1 MDVTVA
7 SRTGRSRPASED
19 RWVAVTGA
27 SGLLL
32 AVADGMGGTIAGG
45 AAADAA
51 LAGLVEALAVTAA
64 PAAAPAAASRPPLG
78 RRPSRRLTVEAAIPA
93 ESRTVAAGDP
103 AESRTV
109 EAAIPAESRTVGA
122 GDPAESRTVQAGD
135 PAGGASWLAE
145 SGAAEPGGRTTPMAI
160 VAPDP
165 GPDLAAAVAAAH
177 ERVRRLATDGM
188 PVPLRPGTTLTAALV
203 TGRRL
208 RLAHLG
214 DSSCWLLRKGRL
226 RRLTEEHTH
235 AAQLVAAGAVQ
246 PGSVAQ
252 RRLDGMLTRFAGMPG
267 SACPQLV
274 TVRLRAGDRLLVA
287 TDGVTRALTV
297 PALATLLGRPGITA
311 TDLVDAASDAG
322 GRDDATAVLAAVPG
336 GVPGDMDTTRPDLNT
351 RYVAE
356 GAR

>member
-1 MDVTVA
+1 VAGVDVTVA

-32 AVADGMGGTIAGG
+32 AVADGMGGTVAGG
-45 AAADAA
+45 PAADAA
-51 LAGLVEALAVTAA
+51 LAGLVEALAVSTPAVVTAVRAA
-64 PAAAPAAASRPPLG
+64 PPTNVDAAD
-78 RRPSRRLTVEAAIPA
+78 EA
-93 ESRTVAAGDP
+93 G
-103 AESRTV
+103 
-109 EAAIPAESRTVGA
+109 
-122 GDPAESRTVQAGD
+122 
-135 PAGGASWLAE
+135 WLAE
-145 SGAAEPGGRTTPMAI
+145 SGAPEPDGRTTPMALLS
-160 VAPDP
+160 PEP
-165 GPDLAAAVAAAH
+165 GPDLMAAVAAAH

-214 DSSCWLLRKGRL
+214 DSSCWLLRRGRL

-235 AAQLVAAGAVQ
+235 AAQLVAAGAVE

-267 SACPQLV
+267 SACPQLA

-311 TDLVDAASDAG
+311 ADLVDAAADAG
-322 GRDDATAVLAAVPG
+322 GRDDATALLAGVPG

>member
-1 MDVTVA
+1 VST
-7 SRTGRSRPASED
+7 PA
-19 RWVAVTGA
+19 VVPAAVRAAPPTN
-27 SGLLL
+27 
-32 AVADGMGGTIAGG
+32 VD
-45 AAADAA
+45 AADE
-51 LAGLVEALAVTAA
+51 AG
-64 PAAAPAAASRPPLG
+64 R
-78 RRPSRRLTVEAAIPA
+78 
-93 ESRTVAAGDP
+93 
-103 AESRTV
+103 
-109 EAAIPAESRTVGA
+109 
-122 GDPAESRTVQAGD
+122 
-135 PAGGASWLAE
+135 LAE
-145 SGAAEPGGRTTPMAI
+145 SGAPEPDGRTTPMALLS
-160 VAPDP
+160 PEP
-165 GPDLAAAVAAAH
+165 GPDLMAAVAAAH

-203 TGRRL
+203 NGRRL

-214 DSSCWLLRKGRL
+214 DSSCWLLRRGRL

-235 AAQLVAAGAVQ
+235 AAQLVAAGAVE

-267 SACPQLV
+267 SACPQLA

-297 PALATLLGRPGITA
+297 PALATLLGRPGTTA

-322 GRDDATAVLAAVPG
+322 GRDDATALLAAVPG

>member
-1 MDVTVA
+1 MEP
-7 SRTGRSRPASED
+7 RTADPRIADPRTAEVRTADPRTAGVRP
-19 RWVAVTGA
+19 VAVDD
-27 SGLLL
+27 SGW
-32 AVADGMGGTIAGG
+32 
-45 AAADAA
+45 
-51 LAGLVEALAVTAA
+51 LV
-64 PAAAPAAASRPPLG
+64 
-78 RRPSRRLTVEAAIPA
+78 
-93 ESRTVAAGDP
+93 
-103 AESRTV
+103 
-109 EAAIPAESRTVGA
+109 
-122 GDPAESRTVQAGD
+122 
-135 PAGGASWLAE
+135 E
-145 SGAAEPGGRTTPMAI
+145 SGATEGDGRTTPMAI
-160 VAPDP
+160 VMPERS
-165 GPDLAAAVAAAH
+165 GPDLGAAVATAH

-214 DSSCWLLRKGRL
+214 DSSCWLLRRGRL

-274 TVRLRAGDRLLVA
+274 TVRLRAGDRILVA
-287 TDGVTRALTV
+287 TDGVTRALPV

-311 TDLVDAASDAG
+311 TDLVDAAAAAG
-322 GRDDATAVLAAVPG
+322 GRDDATALLAAVPG
-336 GVPGDMDTTRPDLNT
+336 GVTGDMDTTRPDLNT

>member
-1 MDVTVA
+1 
-7 SRTGRSRPASED
+7 
-19 RWVAVTGA
+19 VTGA
-27 SGLLL
+27 SGLLV
-32 AVADGMGGTIAGG
+32 AVADGMGGTLAGG

-51 LAGLVEALAVTAA
+51 LAGLVEAV
-64 PAAAPAAASRPPLG
+64 AAAPPASVPPEP
-78 RRPSRRLTVEAAIPA
+78 RVPA
-93 ESRTVAAGDP
+93 QS
-103 AESRTV
+103 
-109 EAAIPAESRTVGA
+109 
-122 GDPAESRTVQAGD
+122 
-135 PAGGASWLAE
+135 
-145 SGAAEPGGRTTPMAI
+145 AEPDGTTTPMAI
-160 VAPDP
+160 AVPERD
-165 GPDLAAAVAAAH
+165 PDLAAAVAAAH
-177 ERVRRLATDGM
+177 ERVRGLATAEM

-214 DSSCWLLRKGRL
+214 DSSCWLLRRGRL

-297 PALATLLGRPGITA
+297 PAMATLLGRPGITA

-322 GRDDATAVLAAVPG
+322 GRDDATALLAAVPS

>member
-1 MDVTVA
+1 
-7 SRTGRSRPASED
+7 
-19 RWVAVTGA
+19 
-27 SGLLL
+27 
-32 AVADGMGGTIAGG
+32 
-45 AAADAA
+45 
-51 LAGLVEALAVTAA
+51 
-64 PAAAPAAASRPPLG
+64 
-78 RRPSRRLTVEAAIPA
+78 
-93 ESRTVAAGDP
+93 
-103 AESRTV
+103 
-109 EAAIPAESRTVGA
+109 
-122 GDPAESRTVQAGD
+122 
-135 PAGGASWLAE
+135 
-145 SGAAEPGGRTTPMAI
+145 MAI
-160 VAPDP
+160 VAPEP

-252 RRLDGMLTRFAGMPG
+252 RRLEGMLTRFAGMPG

-322 GRDDATAVLAAVPG
+322 GRDDATALLAAVPG

>member
-1 MDVTVA
+1 VAGVDVTVA

-32 AVADGMGGTIAGG
+32 AVADGMGGTVAGG
-45 AAADAA
+45 PAADAA
-51 LAGLVEALAVTAA
+51 LAGLVEHLASDPTLVTAE
-64 PAAAPAAASRPPLG
+64 PARVE
-78 RRPSRRLTVEAAIPA
+78 PSGVEPD
-93 ESRTVAAGDP
+93 RG
-103 AESRTV
+103 
-109 EAAIPAESRTVGA
+109 GA
-122 GDPAESRTVQAGD
+122 GRV
-135 PAGGASWLAE
+135 
-145 SGAAEPGGRTTPMAI
+145 EPGRVEPGRVEPGRVQGEERTTPLAI
-160 VAPDP
+160 VVPDR

-177 ERVRRLATDGM
+177 ERVRRLATAGM
-188 PVPLRPGTTLTAALV
+188 PVPLRPGTTLTAVLV

-214 DSSCWLLRKGRL
+214 DSSCWLLRRGRL

-267 SACPQLV
+267 SACPQLA

-287 TDGVTRALTV
+287 TDGVTRALSV
-297 PALATLLGRPGITA
+297 PALATMLGRPGITA
-311 TDLVDAASDAG
+311 AALVDAAAQAG
-322 GRDDATAVLAAVPG
+322 GRDDATALLAAVPDE
-336 GVPGDMDTTRPDLNT
+336 VPADMDTTRPDKNT

>member
-19 RWVAVTGA
+19 RWVAVTGP

-32 AVADGMGGTIAGG
+32 AVADGMGGTVAGG
-45 AAADAA
+45 PAADAA
-51 LAGLVEALAVTAA
+51 LAGLVEALAVTPAVT
-64 PAAAPAAASRPPLG
+64 PAAAPTPSTVATPAPTVATATGPAA
-78 RRPSRRLTVEAAIPA
+78 PA
-93 ESRTVAAGDP
+93 EPRTVVAGDP
-103 AESRTV
+103 ADD
-109 EAAIPAESRTVGA
+109 A
-122 GDPAESRTVQAGD
+122 G
-135 PAGGASWLAE
+135 WLAE
-145 SGAAEPGGRTTPMAI
+145 SGAAEPTGRTTPIAI

-165 GPDLAAAVAAAH
+165 EPDLAAAVATAH

-188 PVPLRPGTTLTAALV
+188 PVPLRPGTTLTAALI

-311 TDLVDAASDAG
+311 ADLVDAASDAG
-322 GRDDATAVLAAVPG
+322 GRDDATAVLAGVPG

>member
-1 MDVTVA
+1 VATVDVTVA

-19 RWVAVTGA
+19 RWVAVTGG

-32 AVADGMGGTIAGG
+32 AVADGMGGTVAGG
-45 AAADAA
+45 PAADAA
-51 LAGLVEALAVTAA
+51 LAGLVEHLAADA
-64 PAAAPAAASRPPLG
+64 RPDA
-78 RRPSRRLTVEAAIPA
+78 V
-93 ESRTVAAGDP
+93 
-103 AESRTV
+103 
-109 EAAIPAESRTVGA
+109 
-122 GDPAESRTVQAGD
+122 
-135 PAGGASWLAE
+135 PAGA
-145 SGAAEPGGRTTPMAI
+145 PGEERTTPLAI
-160 VAPDP
+160 VAPER
-165 GPDLAAAVAAAH
+165 GPDLGAAVAAAH
-177 ERVRRLATDGM
+177 ERVRRLATAGM
-188 PVPLRPGTTLTAALV
+188 PVALRPGTTLTAALL

-214 DSSCWLLRKGRL
+214 DSSCWLLRRGRL

-287 TDGVTRALTV
+287 TDGVTRALSV
-297 PALATLLGRPGITA
+297 PALATMLGRPGITA
-311 TDLVDAASDAG
+311 TDLVDAASEAG
-322 GRDDATAVLAAVPG
+322 GRDDATALLVAVPEE
-336 GVPGDMDTTRPDLNT
+336 VPADMDTTRPDMNT

>member
-32 AVADGMGGTIAGG
+32 AVADGMGGTVAGG
-45 AAADAA
+45 PAADAA
-51 LAGLVEALAVTAA
+51 LAGLVEALAVTTPAVVPMAVRAA
-64 PAAAPAAASRPPLG
+64 PPTTADTADD
-78 RRPSRRLTVEAAIPA
+78 
-93 ESRTVAAGDP
+93 AG
-103 AESRTV
+103 
-109 EAAIPAESRTVGA
+109 
-122 GDPAESRTVQAGD
+122 
-135 PAGGASWLAE
+135 WLAE
-145 SGAAEPGGRTTPMAI
+145 SGSPEPDGRTTPMAL
-160 VAPDP
+160 VSPEP
-165 GPDLAAAVAAAH
+165 GPDLIAAVAAAH

-188 PVPLRPGTTLTAALV
+188 PVPLRPGTTLTAVLV

-235 AAQLVAAGAVQ
+235 AAQLVAAGAVE

-297 PALATLLGRPGITA
+297 PALATLLGRPGTTA

-322 GRDDATAVLAAVPG
+322 GRDDATALLAAVPG
-336 GVPGDMDTTRPDLNT
+336 GVSGDMDTTRPDLNT

>member
-1 MDVTVA
+1 VAAVDVTVA

-27 SGLLL
+27 AGLLL

-45 AAADAA
+45 PAADAA
-51 LAGLVEALAVTAA
+51 LAGLVATPAVTTPAVA
-64 PAAAPAAASRPPLG
+64 PAVTTPAATTSAATTAAGAPA
-78 RRPSRRLTVEAAIPA
+78 VVPA
-93 ESRTVAAGDP
+93 EAP
-103 AESRTV
+103 
-109 EAAIPAESRTVGA
+109 
-122 GDPAESRTVQAGD
+122 TVQSG
-135 PAGGASWLAE
+135 PARGWLVE
-145 SGAAEPGGRTTPMAI
+145 SGAAQSDGRTTPMAI

-165 GPDLAAAVAAAH
+165 GADLAAAVAAAH
-177 ERVRRLATDGM
+177 ERVRGLATDGM

-274 TVRLRAGDRLLVA
+274 TVRLRAGDQLLVA

-297 PALATLLGRPGITA
+297 PALATLLGRPGVTA

-322 GRDDATAVLAAVPG
+322 GRDDATALLAALPG
-336 GVPGDMDTTRPDLNT
+336 GVPGDVDTTRPDLNT

>member
-19 RWVAVTGA
+19 RWVAVTGP

-32 AVADGMGGTIAGG
+32 AVADGMGGTVAGG
-45 AAADAA
+45 PAADAA
-51 LAGLVEALAVTAA
+51 LAGLVEALAVPTAVPTTSTVTAA
-64 PAAAPAAASRPPLG
+64 AAATPAATAAAGAAATAVVPAA
-78 RRPSRRLTVEAAIPA
+78 VPA
-93 ESRTVAAGDP
+93 EPRTVAAGDP
-103 AESRTV
+103 A
-109 EAAIPAESRTVGA
+109 GDA
-122 GDPAESRTVQAGD
+122 G
-135 PAGGASWLAE
+135 WLAE
-145 SGAAEPGGRTTPMAI
+145 SGAAEPTGRTTPIAI

-165 GPDLAAAVAAAH
+165 GPDLAAAVAAAVAAAH
-177 ERVRRLATDGM
+177 ERVRRLATDEM

-208 RLAHLG
+208 QLAHLG

-267 SACPQLV
+267 SACPQLA

-311 TDLVDAASDAG
+311 ADLVDAAADAG
-322 GRDDATAVLAAVPG
+322 GRDDATALLAGVPG
-336 GVPGDMDTTRPDLNT
+336 GVLGDMDTTRPDLNT

>member
-1 MDVTVA
+1 VAGVDVTVA

-27 SGLLL
+27 CGLLL
-32 AVADGMGGTIAGG
+32 AVADGMGGTLAGG
-45 AAADAA
+45 PAADAA
-51 LAGLVEALAVTAA
+51 LAGLVEHLAA
-64 PAAAPAAASRPPLG
+64 
-78 RRPSRRLTVEAAIPA
+78 
-93 ESRTVAAGDP
+93 DP
-103 AESRTV
+103 ATATAGTGVKTADPGRIE
-109 EAAIPAESRTVGA
+109 PGHVGA
-122 GDPAESRTVQAGD
+122 GHVGAGHV
-135 PAGGASWLAE
+135 GTGRV
-145 SGAAEPGGRTTPMAI
+145 GTGRIEPGRVGSGRADGEERTTPLAI
-160 VAPDP
+160 VVPDR

-177 ERVRRLATDGM
+177 ERVRRLATAEM
-188 PVPLRPGTTLTAALV
+188 PVPLRPGTTLTVALL

-214 DSSCWLLRKGRL
+214 DSSCWLLRRGRL

-235 AAQLVAAGAVQ
+235 AAQLVAAGAVE

-267 SACPQLV
+267 SACPQLA

-287 TDGVTRALTV
+287 TDGVTRVLSV

-311 TDLVDAASDAG
+311 TDLVDAASNAG
-322 GRDDATAVLAAVPG
+322 GRDDATALLAAVPDE
-336 GVPGDMDTTRPDLNT
+336 VPADMDTTRPDMNT

>member
-1 MDVTVA
+1 VAAVDVTVA

-32 AVADGMGGTIAGG
+32 AVADGMGGTVAGG

-51 LAGLVEALAVTAA
+51 LAGLVEALAVT
-64 PAAAPAAASRPPLG
+64 
-78 RRPSRRLTVEAAIPA
+78 T
-93 ESRTVAAGDP
+93 
-103 AESRTV
+103 
-109 EAAIPAESRTVGA
+109 
-122 GDPAESRTVQAGD
+122 
-135 PAGGASWLAE
+135 PAGARPVVTTDPTQPRPVVTADAADAADARSVVAEDPGWSAE
-145 SGAAEPGGRTTPMAI
+145 SGSAEADGRTTPMAI
-160 VAPDP
+160 LVPERS
-165 GPDLAAAVAAAH
+165 PDLAAAVTAAH

-214 DSSCWLLRKGRL
+214 DSSCWLLRRGRL

-252 RRLDGMLTRFAGMPG
+252 RRLEGMLTRFAGMPG
-267 SACPQLV
+267 SACPQLL

-287 TDGVTRALTV
+287 TDGVTRALPV
-297 PALATLLGRPGITA
+297 PALATLLGRPGTTA
-311 TDLVDAASDAG
+311 TDLVDAAARAG
-322 GRDDATAVLAAVPG
+322 GRDDATALLAAVPG
-336 GVPGDMDTTRPDLNT
+336 GIPGEMDTTRPDLNT

>member
-1 MDVTVA
+1 VSD
-7 SRTGRSRPASED
+7 
-19 RWVAVTGA
+19 
-27 SGLLL
+27 
-32 AVADGMGGTIAGG
+32 
-45 AAADAA
+45 
-51 LAGLVEALAVTAA
+51 
-64 PAAAPAAASRPPLG
+64 
-78 RRPSRRLTVEAAIPA
+78 
-93 ESRTVAAGDP
+93 DP
-103 AESRTV
+103 ADDT
-109 EAAIPAESRTVGA
+109 G
-122 GDPAESRTVQAGD
+122 
-135 PAGGASWLAE
+135 WLAE
-145 SGAAEPGGRTTPMAI
+145 SGAAEPAGPTTPIAV

-177 ERVRRLATDGM
+177 DRVRRLATDGM

-267 SACPQLV
+267 SACPQLA

-311 TDLVDAASDAG
+311 ADLVDAASDAG
-322 GRDDATAVLAAVPG
+322 GRDDATALLAAVPG

>member
-1 MDVTVA
+1 VAAVDVTVA

-27 SGLLL
+27 AGLLL

-45 AAADAA
+45 PAADAA
-51 LAGLVEALAVTAA
+51 LAGLVEGLAVTTPVA
-64 PAAAPAAASRPPLG
+64 PAVTTPAVTTPAVAPAVTTPAATTS
-78 RRPSRRLTVEAAIPA
+78 AATTAAGAPAVVPA
-93 ESRTVAAGDP
+93 EAP
-103 AESRTV
+103 
-109 EAAIPAESRTVGA
+109 
-122 GDPAESRTVQAGD
+122 TVQSG
-135 PAGGASWLAE
+135 PARGWLVE
-145 SGAAEPGGRTTPMAI
+145 SGAAQPDGRTTPMAI

-165 GPDLAAAVAAAH
+165 GADLAAAVAAAH
-177 ERVRRLATDGM
+177 ERVRGLATDGM

-287 TDGVTRALTV
+287 TDGVTRALTL
-297 PALATLLGRPGITA
+297 PALATLLGRPGVTA

-322 GRDDATAVLAAVPG
+322 GRDDATALLAALPG
-336 GVPGDMDTTRPDLNT
+336 GVPGDVDTTRPDLNT

>member
-1 MDVTVA
+1 MSDGIDSAAGGGWPEGGLPPLRAPRARERVAGVDVTVA
-7 SRTGRSRPASED
+7 SRTGRSRRASED
-19 RWVAVTGA
+19 RWVAVTGP

-32 AVADGMGGTIAGG
+32 AVADGMGGTVAGG
-45 AAADAA
+45 PAADAA
-51 LAGLVEALAVTAA
+51 LAGLVEALAEPPAAVPAVSTAA
-64 PAAAPAAASRPPLG
+64 PAAAAVATAAVPAAPTEPRMVPQ
-78 RRPSRRLTVEAAIPA
+78 E
-93 ESRTVAAGDP
+93 DP
-103 AESRTV
+103 ADD
-109 EAAIPAESRTVGA
+109 A
-122 GDPAESRTVQAGD
+122 G
-135 PAGGASWLAE
+135 WLAE
-145 SGAAEPGGRTTPMAI
+145 SGAAEPTVRTTPIAI
-160 VAPDP
+160 VASDP

-177 ERVRRLATDGM
+177 ERVRGLATDGM

-214 DSSCWLLRKGRL
+214 DSSCWLLRRGRL

-267 SACPQLV
+267 SACPQLA

-311 TDLVDAASDAG
+311 ADLVDAASDAG
-322 GRDDATAVLAAVPG
+322 GRDDATALLAGVSG

>member
-1 MDVTVA
+1 VAAVDVTVA

-32 AVADGMGGTIAGG
+32 AVADGMGGTVAGA

-51 LAGLVEALAVTAA
+51 LAALVESLAVTAPAVVA
-64 PAAAPAAASRPPLG
+64 PAEP
-78 RRPSRRLTVEAAIPA
+78 
-93 ESRTVAAGDP
+93 RTVDVGDP
-103 AESRTV
+103 ADN
-109 EAAIPAESRTVGA
+109 A
-122 GDPAESRTVQAGD
+122 G
-135 PAGGASWLAE
+135 WLAE
-145 SGAAEPGGRTTPMAI
+145 SGAAEPDGRTVPMAI
-160 VAPDP
+160 VVPERGAE
-165 GPDLAAAVAAAH
+165 LAAAVAAAH
-177 ERVRRLATDGM
+177 ERVRRLATAGM

-214 DSSCWLLRKGRL
+214 DSSCWLLRRGRL

-267 SACPQLV
+267 SACPQLAA
-274 TVRLRAGDRLLVA
+274 VRLRAGDRLLVA
-287 TDGVTRALTV
+287 TDGVTRALSV
-297 PALATLLGRPGITA
+297 PALATLLGRPGTTA
-311 TDLVDAASDAG
+311 TDLVDAACEAG

-336 GVPGDMDTTRPDLNT
+336 GAPADVDTTRPDLNT

>member
-1 MDVTVA
+1 VTAVDVTAA
-7 SRTGRSRPASED
+7 SRTGRNRAASED

-27 SGLLL
+27 AGLLL
-32 AVADGMGGTIAGG
+32 AVADGMGGTVAGG
-45 AAADAA
+45 PAADAA
-51 LAGLVEALAVTAA
+51 LAGLVEALAVTTPAVA
-64 PAAAPAAASRPPLG
+64 P
-78 RRPSRRLTVEAAIPA
+78 TVVPTTPRKA
-93 ESRTVAAGDP
+93 E
-103 AESRTV
+103 
-109 EAAIPAESRTVGA
+109 VGA
-122 GDPAESRTVQAGD
+122 ADDAG
-135 PAGGASWLAE
+135 WLAE
-145 SGAAEPGGRTTPMAI
+145 SAAEPDGRTTPMAI
-160 VAPDP
+160 LTPEP
-165 GPDLAAAVAAAH
+165 GPDLAAAVAVAH
-177 ERVRRLATDGM
+177 ERVRRLATEGM

-267 SACPQLV
+267 SACPQLT

-322 GRDDATAVLAAVPG
+322 GRDDATALLAAVPG